1 MSNAKD
7 AIRPVAIDPMTVDPR
22 IGSGYPDPFAVDCAD
37 REKRALGNAFG
48 LTHFGVNLV
57 RLTPGTMSS
66 QRHWHTKED
75 EFVYILEGDLVLI
88 TDDGER
94 AMTPGMVAGF
104 PAGAEN
110 GHHLVNRSERDALY
124 LEIGDRREGDEVD
137 YPDIDMQ
144 VKWIDGGRR
153 YVHKDGT
160 PY

>member
-1 MSNAKD
+1 MSQAEK
-7 AIRPVAIDPMTVDPR
+7 AAGPKAIDPMTVDPR
-22 IGSGYPDPFAVDCAD
+22 IGSGYPDPFAADCAE
-37 REKRALGNAFG
+37 REKRALGDAFG

-75 EFVYILEGDLVLI
+75 EFVYVLEGELVLV
-88 TDDGER
+88 TDEGEQV
-94 AMTPGMVAGF
+94 MTPGMVAGF

-110 GHHLVNRSERDALY
+110 GHHLVNRSDGDALY
-124 LEIGDRREGDEVD
+124 LEIGDRQDGDEVD

-144 VKWIDGGRR
+144 VKWIDGRRR